1 MAVSGKY
8 GKVDIPNV
16 GDDEPVFI
24 LRAQDKLAEAAIVM
38 YQALAASH
46 GAEVANGV
54 ETELEVFRRWGGKKK
69 LPD

>member
-8 GKVDIPNV
+8 GKLEIPKV
-16 GDDEPVFI
+16 GENEPVFV
-24 LRAQDKLAEAAIVM
+24 LRAQDKLAEFAIGM

-46 GAEVANGV
+46 GARVAEAVSKEIRLFKDWQGQ
-54 ETELEVFRRWGGKKK
+54 KK